1 MHIMKQLQASNRR
14 PRRIIHVS
22 IRGSNSTPKLSQTP
36 TSHSTF
42 NSNTISSYRNNV
54 VLTLV

>member
-1 MHIMKQLQASNRR
+1 MKQLQASNRR
-14 PRRIIHVS
+14 PIRIIHVS

-54 VLTLV
+54 ILTLV